1 MTYGDYRRRLGQKGE
16 QAACSYLLSR
26 GYRLID
32 RNWRCR
38 LGEIDVVAG
47 LDEQLVIVEVR
58 TRSSDRFGSAAE
70 SIDARKQCKLRQLAL
85 LYMKEKHYPQDT
97 RLRFDVIA
105 VRMLADGG
113 VQIEHIPEAF

>member
-1 MTYGDYRRRLGQKGE
+1 MTHGDHRRRLGQKGE

-70 SIDARKQCKLRQLAL
+70 SIDARKQRKLRQLAL

-105 VRMLADGG
+105 VRTLADGG
-113 VQIEHIPEAF
+113 FEIEHIPEAF